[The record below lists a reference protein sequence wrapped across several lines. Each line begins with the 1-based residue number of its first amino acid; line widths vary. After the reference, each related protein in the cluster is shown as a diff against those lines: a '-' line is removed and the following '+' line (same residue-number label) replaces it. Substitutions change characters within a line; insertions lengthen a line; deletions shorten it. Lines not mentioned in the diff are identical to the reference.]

1 MDESLEKATHAV
13 VARSSA
19 ETGATVGYRI
29 RPDRPARINFLS
41 APTATSDPG
50 QCDDDTRCLILDILN
65 EVGRSSIC
73 YLCLT

>member
-29 RPDRPARINFLS
+29 RHDRPVRINFLS
-41 APTATSDPG
+41 APTADCHFRPWSV
-50 QCDDDTRCLILDILN
+50 R
-65 EVGRSSIC
+65 
-73 YLCLT
+73 